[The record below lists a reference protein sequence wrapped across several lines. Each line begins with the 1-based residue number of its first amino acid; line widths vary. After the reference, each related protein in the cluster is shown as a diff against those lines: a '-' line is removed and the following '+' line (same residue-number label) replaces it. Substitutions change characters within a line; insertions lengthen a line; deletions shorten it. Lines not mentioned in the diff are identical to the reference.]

1 MYRVKI
7 LLVICLKNIKKTL
20 KSAALGVGV
29 GLIHGVFGAGGGMLA
44 VPILKSQG
52 LNQKSAHANAV
63 AVILPITVL
72 SAVLYLV
79 KGTVSLADSLAF
91 IPTGLI
97 GSVIATFVL
106 QKFSNKWLQKIF
118 AAFMIYAG
126 VRLLIR

>member
-1 MYRVKI
+1 M
-7 LLVICLKNIKKTL
+7 LVIYLKNIKKLL
-20 KSAALGVGV
+20 KPTILGLGVGF
-29 GLIHGVFGAGGGMLA
+29 INGVFGAGGGMLA
-44 VPILKSQG
+44 VPILKSEG
-52 LNQKSAHANAV
+52 LSQKSAHANAV

-79 KGTVSLADSLAF
+79 KGSVSLADSFAF

-97 GSVIATFVL
+97 GSVIAAFAL

-126 VRLLIR
+126 VRLLLK

>member
-1 MYRVKI
+1 M
-7 LLVICLKNIKKTL
+7 VIYLKNIKKLLIPTIL
-20 KSAALGVGV
+20 GLGVGF
-29 GLIHGVFGAGGGMLA
+29 INGVFGAGGGMLA
-44 VPILKSQG
+44 VPILKSEG
-52 LNQKSAHANAV
+52 LSQKSAHANAV

-97 GSVIATFVL
+97 GSVIATFML